1 MHVCASSHRAL
12 ATLLHV
18 RTPSNGALFDDKD
31 LFAGGSFSFD
41 ATTSTSVR
49 IETPPAAE
57 FATAAEVN
65 ADERNRR
72 LREGGVAQAKFL
84 PLGKL
89 AMRKMVWDTE
99 TMISTDQIRKQLTD
113 PEELRKITRDFDA
126 EAAHAAAATRAD
138 EWDPN
143 AGPPRGLSYLPRGA
157 ETFTCF
163 KPDRRNAARALGVFD
178 DVSAPRPKC
187 LFGSAVP
194 SAGPRA
200 LEETEADGTRHAG
213 DGPADAAADAAA
225 SDAAH
230 ASADAAAAK
239 TRLQIE
245 KGKAALAAIK
255 SALSDEDK
263 ALDAVLIAKLST
275 EYYRAIPTSS
285 GRKAPPPL
293 DSLAVVGEKEHQLE
307 SWLRMGFGA
316 SATESAPECPPMATD

>member
-1 MHVCASSHRAL
+1 MFPPSLPAYKDLIYRSTADTGDEKRTATFEYKMHRGDAL

-49 IETPPAAE
+49 IETPPAAK

-84 PLGKL
+84 PLCKL
-89 AMRKMVWDTE
+89 AMRKMVLDTE

-138 EWDPN
+138 EWDPF

-213 DGPADAAADAAA
+213 DGPADAAAAADAAA
-225 SDAAH
+225 SAAAH

-239 TRLQIE
+239 TRLHSTSGQPD
-245 KGKAALAAIK
+245 GT
-255 SALSDEDK
+255 
-263 ALDAVLIAKLST
+263 AV
-275 EYYRAIPTSS
+275 PP
-285 GRKAPPPL
+285 RKAVAAFP
-293 DSLAVVGEKEHQLE
+293 Q
-307 SWLRMGFGA
+307 
-316 SATESAPECPPMATD
+316 

>member
-49 IETPPAAE
+49 IETPPAAK

-89 AMRKMVWDTE
+89 AMRKMVLDTE

-143 AGPPRGLSYLPRGA
+143 AGPPRGLSYFPRDLHMLQA
-157 ETFTCF
+157 
-163 KPDRRNAARALGVFD
+163 
-178 DVSAPRPKC
+178 
-187 LFGSAVP
+187 GSP
-194 SAGPRA
+194 QRGPC
-200 LEETEADGTRHAG
+200 
-213 DGPADAAADAAA
+213 
-225 SDAAH
+225 
-230 ASADAAAAK
+230 
-239 TRLQIE
+239 
-245 KGKAALAAIK
+245 
-255 SALSDEDK
+255 
-263 ALDAVLIAKLST
+263 
-275 EYYRAIPTSS
+275 S
-285 GRKAPPPL
+285 G
-293 DSLAVVGEKEHQLE
+293 SV
-307 SWLRMGFGA
+307 
-316 SATESAPECPPMATD
+316 